1 MVASFIE
8 GTGYGLLNDVLG
20 AFRSDDGSA
29 LPNRYEIEIAPP
41 SGVGG
46 SGSGPK
52 GRNSLANVFSSFL
65 PSGINPFGGGSSAGG
80 LRNIVLKA
88 EQVTLPGRNLETA
101 DDPNVYGPIRR
112 VVNGVNFAEDIQIT
126 FQCSTGL
133 EERKFFENWQ
143 TTCYDTDSW
152 NLNYY
157 NEYCGTLSI
166 FLLDKNNTKRYG
178 LKCWEVYPKTVGGA
192 ELNYQPAGDILKIAV
207 GFQFRYWEAIDKERL
222 GGKSSVF
229 ENMANT
235 VINSAERNLMRNV
248 PKVFKL

>member
-1 MVASFIE
+1 MVASFLE
-8 GTGYGLLNDVLG
+8 STGYGLLNDVLG
-20 AFRSDDGSA
+20 AFRSDDGHA
-29 LPNRYEIEIAPP
+29 LPTRYEIEIGPP
-41 SGVGG
+41 LGGVPGG
-46 SGSGPK
+46 STGS
-52 GRNSLANVFSSFL
+52 GRNSLSNVFSSFL
-65 PSGINPFGGGSSAGG
+65 PSGINPFGGGSSPGG

-88 EQVTLPGRNLETA
+88 ETVTLPGRNLETA

-112 VVNGVNFAEDIQIT
+112 VVNGVNFAEDISIT
-126 FQCSTGL
+126 FQCSSEL

-143 TTCYDTDSW
+143 TTCYNTDTW

-166 FLLDKNNTKRYG
+166 FLLDKNGTKRYG
-178 LKCWEVYPKTVGGA
+178 LKCWEVFPKTVGGTD
-192 ELNYQPAGDILKIAV
+192 LNYAPATDILKLGV
-207 GFQFRYWEAIDKERL
+207 SFQFRYWEAIDNERL

-235 VINSAERNLMRNV
+235 VVNAAERTIMRNV